1 MATKAASVTAAMTS
15 GTTLADKFKNFSGKL
30 FNKKFFII
38 IILIAIFVGVA
49 VYVYN
54 TYVSPRI
61 NPEYVPNAEWVS
73 TEEVEGAY
81 MYLFTVDWCPY
92 SKKTK
97 PVWNKFK
104 KKLNNN
110 LINGIKLNFVEIDG
124 EKNTKE
130 LEKFEERYLGG
141 KKIEG
146 YPTIYLVKSNQ
157 VIEYEAKPDVNTLT
171 EFVNSVL

>member
-92 SKKTK
+92 STK
-97 PVWNKFK
+97 AIPIWNKFK
-104 KKLNNN
+104 KTVTAP
-110 LINGIKLNFVEIDG
+110 INGTKVIFKEMALLKLS
-124 EKNTKE
+124 
-130 LEKFEERYLGG
+130 
-141 KKIEG
+141 
-146 YPTIYLVKSNQ
+146 TIADILSG
-157 VIEYEAKPDVNTLT
+157 
-171 EFVNSVL
+171 